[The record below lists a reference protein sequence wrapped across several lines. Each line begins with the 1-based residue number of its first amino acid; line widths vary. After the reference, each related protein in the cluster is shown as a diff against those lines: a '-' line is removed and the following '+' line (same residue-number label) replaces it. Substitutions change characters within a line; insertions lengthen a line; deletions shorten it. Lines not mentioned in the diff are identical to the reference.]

1 MGNYFSVGV
10 SSFIIHSQL
19 TVERQSKFDVSCAA
33 SILEEASIAKGI
45 RRNLPDEFLETLEGY
60 IRAHNISK
68 NQLASVTTMDADR
81 LSNIRRNKVKNIT
94 LEEVIVLGI
103 GLGLQPEEI
112 DDLVEKSPAK
122 YDRSERCT
130 IIRILTRRLYQ
141 YPVTTFNE
149 AMIACGQEPLT
160 YAS

>member
-1 MGNYFSVGV
+1 MQEAFLSADSHIRGRVVFEGMD
-10 SSFIIHSQL
+10 L
-19 TVERQSKFDVSCAA
+19 TLFD
-33 SILEEASIAKGI
+33 
-45 RRNLPDEFLETLEGY
+45 P
-60 IRAHNISK
+60 
-68 NQLASVTTMDADR
+68 VTGT
-81 LSNIRRNKVKNIT
+81 SNIRRNKVKNIT